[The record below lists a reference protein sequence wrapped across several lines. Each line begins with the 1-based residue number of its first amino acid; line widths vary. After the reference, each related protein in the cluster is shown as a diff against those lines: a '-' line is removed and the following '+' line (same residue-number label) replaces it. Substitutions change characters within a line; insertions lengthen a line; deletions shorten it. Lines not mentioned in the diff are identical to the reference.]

1 MRRCRTRCALFGW
14 LLLVSVGAAACT
26 RAAASDELM
35 SHAYTN
41 PVPVTIIGYDD
52 KAMEA
57 FISRDGSRLFFNNW
71 NSPTVNTNLRVAD
84 RVDDMTFRYRGELK
98 GVNTSALE
106 GVPSVDRNGWLYF
119 ITTRSYDTT
128 LSTIYRGTLD
138 GDTVSNV
145 EIVPGVSRLTRPWVN
160 FDAEVSADGNALYFV
175 DGRFGGAGIPE
186 TADLVIA
193 RKKGD
198 RFERASP
205 GQDIFRNVNTEALE
219 YAPAISSDDLTLIF
233 TRAELGL
240 KGRVSLYMATRRS
253 AAAPFDTP
261 SALVD
266 LDGYVEAATFT
277 PDSRAIYYHKKDH
290 GRFVIMMARHRR
302 ARVHT

>member
-1 MRRCRTRCALFGW
+1 MMRVTRIVA
-14 LLLVSVGAAACT
+14 VSVGLFISVSTAVGCS
-26 RAAASDELM
+26 RAAASDERV
-35 SHAYTN
+35 SHAYTH

-84 RVDDMTFRYRGELK
+84 RVDDTTFRYRGELQ
-98 GVNTSALE
+98 GVNTPALE
-106 GVPSVDRNGWLYF
+106 GVPSVDRGGWLYF
-119 ITTRSYDTT
+119 ITTRSYETT
-128 LSTIYRGTLD
+128 LSTIYRGKLD

-145 EIVPGVSRLTRPWVN
+145 EIVPGVSRLAKPWVN
-160 FDAEVSADGNALYFV
+160 FDAEVSADGNVLYFV

-198 RFERASP
+198 RFERVSP
-205 GQDIFRNVNTEALE
+205 GEDIFWNVNTEALE
-219 YAPAISSDDLTLIF
+219 YAPAISTDDLTLIF

-240 KGRVSLYMATRRS
+240 KGRVSLYIATRAS
-253 AAAPFDTP
+253 AAAAFGVPE
-261 SALVD
+261 SLVD

-277 PDSRAIYYHKKDH
+277 PDSSTIYYHKKDND
-290 GRFVIMMARHRR
+290 RFVIMMARRR
-302 ARVHT
+302 